1 MYASDS
7 LLNQYKH
14 LDNIYDEPNVD
25 IDYLYD
31 ENYFNVIK
39 SKFPKSYDVQYHGS
53 SQKKKTPP
61 KSVLYSPLHHHP
73 GSNLSTSNRPNSR
86 NSLNS
91 RLSSSH
97 NSLSVPTANKADDS
111 IFITQAMSHDALIG
125 REISD
130 FYNVPI
136 DSDIYALPVDVI
148 KPDLINLENR
158 ISGSSSKSHRNK
170 LKHIKN
176 NKKKRRNLNNNNSTV
191 EELKT
196 VNRLKITKTTDKR
209 NSVPE
214 EQQFQTSDDIK
225 RYYQRLYSSSSD
237 SSEAAIT
244 NCAIHNKKNVVNNLN
259 NNNNSVSNH
268 NKIEKNYSNHQ
279 QQNKTA
285 IQVKTTKTTVNL
297 KTKKISTKDD
307 TTTTTN
313 TINNSAIKY
322 NGVKKSQFSINLK
335 QKFCSIFRFRKSPS
349 HSVSNINNSIEYGT
363 HKANG
368 DLNLSADNNE
378 SSKKVKFST
387 RALPPLPCKGEFF
400 ISFLYYKIVSFPV
413 SFINSIP
420 FLLSNTNVSYFPV
433 SSKVTSCFV
442 HSYIIQFHPKVFFL
456 LIFSF
461 KLQISEIISH
471 TQVLSQLL
479 LPFYSQFP
487 KIFSSFCIAPSQ
499 FLTSYLVLYKI
510 FLERTNFSMIAF
522 FYQQIS
528 NCKGNRQ

>member
-1 MYASDS
+1 MKSVDEEPCQLIQENNTKKIHQMYASDS

-31 ENYFNVIK
+31 DNYKQKQFNVYLNDAEQSNYFNVIK

-158 ISGSSSKSHRNK
+158 ISGSSKSHRNK
-170 LKHIKN
+170 LKHTKN
-176 NKKKRRNLNNNNSTV
+176 NKKKRKNLNNNISAVV
-191 EELKT
+191 EGGEKT
-196 VNRLKITKTTDKR
+196 GNRLIKIAKTSDKR

-214 EQQFQTSDDIK
+214 ETIQTSEDIK

-244 NCAIHNKKNVVNNLN
+244 NCAIHNKKNVVNNINN

-279 QQNKTA
+279 QQNKSAVTA
-285 IQVKTTKTTVNL
+285 KTTKTTVNL
-297 KTKKISTKDD
+297 KNKKISTKDD
-307 TTTTTN
+307 TTTN
-313 TINNSAIKY
+313 TINSSAIKY
-322 NGVKKSQFSINLK
+322 SGVKKSQFSINLK

-349 HSVSNINNSIEYGT
+349 HSHSNINNSIEYGT

-368 DLNLSADNNE
+368 DNNLSADNNE

-400 ISFLYYKIVSFPV
+400 LSIIVNF
-413 SFINSIP
+413 
-420 FLLSNTNVSYFPV
+420 YFTTPRRNFFDKLC
-433 SSKVTSCFV
+433 SSLNFFKFV
-442 HSYIIQFHPKVFFL
+442 ARI
-456 LIFSF
+456 
-461 KLQISEIISH
+461 
-471 TQVLSQLL
+471 
-479 LPFYSQFP
+479 
-487 KIFSSFCIAPSQ
+487 
-499 FLTSYLVLYKI
+499 
-510 FLERTNFSMIAF
+510 
-522 FYQQIS
+522 
-528 NCKGNRQ
+528 

>member
-1 MYASDS
+1 MYSTSHAIKTNRNLMKSVDEEPCQLTQEINTKKNHQMYASDS

-31 ENYFNVIK
+31 ENYKQKQFNVYLNDAEQSNYFNVIK
-39 SKFPKSYDVQYHGS
+39 SKFPKSYDVQYHSS

-148 KPDLINLENR
+148 KPDLNVNLENR
-158 ISGSSSKSHRNK
+158 ISGSSKSHRNK
-170 LKHIKN
+170 LKHTKN
-176 NKKKRRNLNNNNSTV
+176 NKKKRRNINNNIPVV
-191 EELKT
+191 EGSANEKT
-196 VNRLKITKTTDKR
+196 VSRLKIAKTSDKR

-214 EQQFQTSDDIK
+214 ESTQTAEDIK

-244 NCAIHNKKNVVNNLN
+244 NCAIHNKKNVVNNIN

-279 QQNKTA
+279 QQNKSAITA
-285 IQVKTTKTTVNL
+285 KSTKTTVNL
-297 KTKKISTKDD
+297 KNKKISTKDD
-307 TTTTTN
+307 TTTTNTN
-313 TINNSAIKY
+313 TINSSAIKY
-322 NGVKKSQFSINLK
+322 SGVKKSQFSINLK

-349 HSVSNINNSIEYGT
+349 HSHSNINNSIEYGT
-363 HKANG
+363 HKSNG
-368 DLNLSADNNE
+368 DLNSSADNE

-400 ISFLYYKIVSFPV
+400 L
-413 SFINSIP
+413 FICVLIR
-420 FLLSNTNVSYFPV
+420 LL
-433 SSKVTSCFV
+433 
-442 HSYIIQFHPKVFFL
+442 
-456 LIFSF
+456 
-461 KLQISEIISH
+461 
-471 TQVLSQLL
+471 
-479 LPFYSQFP
+479 
-487 KIFSSFCIAPSQ
+487 
-499 FLTSYLVLYKI
+499 
-510 FLERTNFSMIAF
+510 
-522 FYQQIS
+522 
-528 NCKGNRQ
+528 

>member
-1 MYASDS
+1 MKSVDEPSQLIHETKTNKKIHQMYASDS

-14 LDNIYDEPNVD
+14 LDNIYDEPTAD

-53 SQKKKTPP
+53 TQKKKTPP

-158 ISGSSSKSHRNK
+158 INGSSSKSHRNK

-176 NKKKRRNLNNNNSTV
+176 NKKKRRNLNNNISTV
-191 EELKT
+191 VDELKST
-196 VNRLKITKTTDKR
+196 NRLKITKTNSSDKR
-209 NSVPE
+209 NSCPE
-214 EQQFQTSDDIK
+214 EQQHVQSSDDIK

-244 NCAIHNKKNVVNNLN
+244 NCAIHNKKNVVSNLN
-259 NNNNSVSNH
+259 NNNNSLSNH

-279 QQNKTA
+279 QQNKSV
-285 IQVKTTKTTVNL
+285 IQVKTTKTSVNL
-297 KTKKISTKDD
+297 KNKKISTTKDSD
-307 TTTTTN
+307 TTTTTTN

-322 NGVKKSQFSINLK
+322 GGVKKSQFSINLK

-349 HSVSNINNSIEYGT
+349 HSHSNSIEYGT
-363 HKANG
+363 HKVNNS

-387 RALPPLPCKGEFF
+387 RALPPLPPSKGEFL
-400 ISFLYYKIVSFPV
+400 FLY
-413 SFINSIP
+413 
-420 FLLSNTNVSYFPV
+420 LLF
-433 SSKVTSCFV
+433 
-442 HSYIIQFHPKVFFL
+442 
-456 LIFSF
+456 
-461 KLQISEIISH
+461 
-471 TQVLSQLL
+471 
-479 LPFYSQFP
+479 
-487 KIFSSFCIAPSQ
+487 
-499 FLTSYLVLYKI
+499 
-510 FLERTNFSMIAF
+510 
-522 FYQQIS
+522 
-528 NCKGNRQ
+528 